1 MVENFN
7 MFDFELSADDM
18 EKIATLDKEQSALQQ
33 LWQKRLDVV

>member
-1 MVENFN
+1 
-7 MFDFELSADDM
+7 M